1 MADDCLLQKVEMGEV
16 SNTGT
21 NGVSLS
27 TPHIT
32 QVRVPKRDDGRWM
45 MLGSV
50 IGSIVGRLV
59 NDDLIDK
66 AEDVEATWEALT
78 DQMKQQGLDEWAHA
92 AVIKQCDDDLWAQ
105 YCQYALCGYTPDY
118 AGILQRAR
126 ADAAVVMTAR
136 YAEAARTARR
146 YNTGLN
152 ANVALDLLR
161 TEALAVIGAATT
173 ARESERQ
180 MMWKVNFDLTRQ
192 AAVDFETAYRQRLML
207 GADLVASAGQNYAFL
222 AESLRRTAEKSTSDW
237 GTLGTMLALLISIL
251 TDSGCPWDSDCGCS
265 GDGDSGSMTQPI
277 GS

>member
-1 MADDCLLQKVEMGEV
+1 MADDCLTQKVQMGEV

-50 IGSIVGRLV
+50 IGSVIGRLI
-59 NDDLIDK
+59 NDDIIDK
-66 AEDVEATWEALT
+66 AEDAEDTWKDLT
-78 DQMKQQGLDEWAHA
+78 DQMKQHGLDEWAHA
-92 AVIKQCDDDLWAQ
+92 ALIKQCDDDLWER
-105 YCQYALCGYTPDY
+105 YCTYALCGYTPDY
-118 AGILQRAR
+118 AGILSRAR
-126 ADAAVVMTAR
+126 ADAALVMTTK

-161 TEALAVIGAATT
+161 TEAIAVVGAATV
-173 ARESERQ
+173 ARENERQ

-192 AAVDFETAYRQRLML
+192 AAVDFETAYRQRIML
-207 GADLVASAGQNYAFL
+207 GADIVASAGQNYAFL

-237 GTLGTMLALLISIL
+237 GLFGTTLTVLIGLLTS
-251 TDSGCPWDSDCGCS
+251 SGCPWDSDCGCS
-265 GDGDSGSMTQPI
+265 GDSGSG